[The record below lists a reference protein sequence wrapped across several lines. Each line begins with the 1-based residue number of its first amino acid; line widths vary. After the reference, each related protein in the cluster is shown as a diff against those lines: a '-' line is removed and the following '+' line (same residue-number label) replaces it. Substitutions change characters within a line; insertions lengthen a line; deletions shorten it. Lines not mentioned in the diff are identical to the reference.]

1 MNDLEKKAF
10 AFASIFT
17 LSNRLQV
24 LGDAF
29 DKNVTIKQWLFLVCV
44 SKFPQPPMISEVAG
58 FIGYSRQNAKRIAQ
72 ALSEN
77 GLISIARDKNDSR
90 ALRIEITQKCR
101 DYFTGRWQK
110 ETDFLN
116 ELFTAFD
123 AALIDGLYKGLQMLA
138 NNIEKME
145 KKNEIVEE

>member
-1 MNDLEKKAF
+1 MDDLEKKAYV
-10 AFASIFT
+10 FASIFT

-58 FIGYSRQNAKRIAQ
+58 FIGSSRQNAKRIAQ
-72 ALSEN
+72 ALAEN
-77 GLISIARDKNDSR
+77 GWISIARDKNDTR
-90 ALRIEITQKCR
+90 VLRIEITQKCK
-101 DYFTGRWQK
+101 DYFNGRWQK
-110 ETDFLN
+110 EKDFLD
-116 ELFTAFD
+116 ELFSAFD

-138 NNIEKME
+138 NNIEKIE

>member
-1 MNDLEKKAF
+1 MNELEERAYV
-10 AFASIFT
+10 FASIFT
-17 LSNRLQV
+17 ISNRLQV

-58 FIGYSRQNAKRIAQ
+58 FIGYSRQNAKRIAE

-77 GLISIARDKNDSR
+77 GFISIARDKNDSR
-90 ALRIEITQKCR
+90 VLRIEITQKCK
-101 DYFTGRWQK
+101 DYFAGRWQK
-110 ETDFLN
+110 EADFLE
-116 ELFTAFD
+116 ELFTGFNTH
-123 AALIDGLYKGLQMLA
+123 LIGGLYKGLLALA

-145 KKNEIVEE
+145 KKNEIVAE